1 MLQNVNYLH
10 YCVENCTLLN
20 YYAASSGTITSYHY
34 LLRNYP
40 EECSSRLLCGGSLKS
55 RTVVLFRT
63 VAVVGAGLMGAGIA
77 QVSVDKGYNVILKDA
92 NQAGLDRGLGQIQDG
107 LENGVKRKKYS
118 Q

>member
-1 MLQNVNYLH
+1 MHGETIKVQLPFTTTH
-10 YCVENCTLLN
+10 CVITQK
-20 YYAASSGTITSYHY
+20 STILPSFAV
-34 LLRNYP
+34 
-40 EECSSRLLCGGSLKS
+40 GSLKS
-55 RTVVLFRT
+55 HTVVSFRT